1 VLSQSILLV
10 PKTLPPDEDEDEDV
24 VVVCVPAFKADN
36 TPAYAPTL
44 YPTFLLLPPYV
55 VAVIASYK
63 LGIL

>member
-10 PKTLPPDEDEDEDV
+10 PKTLPPDEDEDVV